1 MRKLSRD
8 LLLRLF
14 QERPA
19 AEHDVVA
26 VLVEL
31 DDLGLHGLADV
42 RSEITNTTQLD
53 ERCRQEA
60 TQTDVDDETALD
72 DLDHRTLDHAVGFLD
87 LLDRA
92 PRPLV
97 LRPLLG
103 QQQPAFLVLLLEDQ
117 GFDLLAELDD
127 LVRVDIVADAQ
138 LAGEDDA
145 FALVADV
152 EQHFVL
158 VDLDDRTEHQLA
170 VFDFDHRAFDGV
182 GEGHAQVVVDDLAG
196 LVIPFLVEGA
206 HGTAGYGEGRGIG
219 QRTIAFE

>member
-1 MRKLSRD
+1 MY
-8 LLLRLF
+8 
-14 QERPA
+14 
-19 AEHDVVA
+19 
-26 VLVEL
+26 
-31 DDLGLHGLADV
+31 G
-42 RSEITNTTQLD
+42 SEITNTTQLD
-53 ERCRQEA
+53 QRCGKES

-97 LRPLLG
+97 LRTLLG
-103 QQQPAFLVLLLEDQ
+103 QQQPAFFVFLLQDE

-127 LVRVDIVADAQ
+127 LVRIDIVADAE

-145 FALVADV
+145 LALVADV

-158 VDLDDRTEHQLA
+158 VDLDDRAEHQLA
-170 VFDFDHRAFDGV
+170 VFDFDHRAFDGIC
-182 GEGHAQVVVDDLAG
+182 EGHAQVVFGDLAG
-196 LVIPFLVEGA
+196 LVIPFFVEGA